1 MKRDF
6 QKRGNMMD
14 QVNVALLGFGTVGQ
28 GTYELLTKNQELIAN
43 RSGVA
48 IKVKRIFVRNVD
60 KYKEYELAN
69 ETSFTTD
76 FQEIL
81 NDESIQIVVEVMGGT
96 DFAAQCVEQCLAA
109 GKNVATANKDLLADQ
124 GPYLLD
130 LASKNNVD
138 LRYEASVLGGIPII
152 RTLYES
158 LGGNKIT
165 ELIGILNGTTNFIL
179 SNMTEKGAGYEEV
192 LKEAQALGFAEAD
205 PTSDVEGYDAARK
218 LAILSS
224 IAFNRKLFF
233 DDVNCEGITS
243 IDATDIAFG
252 KEFGYTIKLLGIA
265 KETKK
270 GISLN
275 VHPAFID
282 SHHPLASVRGS
293 YNALYV
299 KGNGIDDAM
308 FYGRGAGSLPTGS
321 SVVSDIMEIAKNVVT
336 NQTGQLIS
344 YYYAD
349 KNLYAPGKIE
359 SSYYIRLLVDNNTGV
374 LAKVASKLAEQRI
387 SVQSVIQRNESEKAA
402 TLAIVTSVCPQAYIM
417 NVINAFKNLRVVR
430 EIGSV
435 IRIMAE

>member
-1 MKRDF
+1 ME
-6 QKRGNMMD
+6 
-14 QVNVALLGFGTVGQ
+14 QVNIALLGFGTVGR
-28 GTYELLTKNQELIAN
+28 GTYELLVKNQELIAN

-48 IKVKRIFVRNVD
+48 IKVKRIFVRNVEKHKD
-60 KYKEYELAN
+60 YQLN
-69 ETSFTTD
+69 EGTSFTTNFD
-76 FQEIL
+76 DIL
-81 NDESIQIVVEVMGGT
+81 TDESIHIVVEVMGGT
-96 DFAAQCVEQCLAA
+96 DFAAQCVEQALMA
-109 GKNVATANKDLLADQ
+109 GKNVATANKDLLADR

-130 LASKNNVD
+130 LAAKNKVD
-138 LRYEASVLGGIPII
+138 LRYEASVLGGVPII

-165 ELIGILNGTTNFIL
+165 EIIGILNGTTNFIL

-233 DDVNCEGITS
+233 DDVTVEGITR

-270 GISLN
+270 GLSLN

-282 SHHPLASVRGS
+282 NQHPLASVRGS

-321 SVVSDIMEIAKNVVT
+321 SVVSDIMEIAKNVVAHK
-336 NQTGQLIS
+336 TGQLIS

-387 SVQSVIQRNESEKAA
+387 SVQSVIQRNESEQAA

-430 EIGSV
+430 EVGSV

>member
-1 MKRDF
+1 M
-6 QKRGNMMD
+6 
-14 QVNVALLGFGTVGQ
+14 
-28 GTYELLTKNQELIAN
+28 
-43 RSGVA
+43 
-48 IKVKRIFVRNVD
+48 
-60 KYKEYELAN
+60 
-69 ETSFTTD
+69 
-76 FQEIL
+76 
-81 NDESIQIVVEVMGGT
+81 
-96 DFAAQCVEQCLAA
+96 
-109 GKNVATANKDLLADQ
+109 
-124 GPYLLD
+124 
-130 LASKNNVD
+130 
-138 LRYEASVLGGIPII
+138 
-152 RTLYES
+152 
-158 LGGNKIT
+158 
-165 ELIGILNGTTNFIL
+165 
-179 SNMTEKGAGYEEV
+179 
-192 LKEAQALGFAEAD
+192 GFAEAD

>member
-1 MKRDF
+1 MK
-6 QKRGNMMD
+6 

-28 GTYELLTKNQELIAN
+28 GTFELLQSNKALIAQ
-43 RSGVA
+43 RTGVT
-48 IKVKRIFVRNVD
+48 IHVKSIFVRNAD
-60 KYKEYELAN
+60 KYKHIELPEGTQFIQSVDA
-69 ETSFTTD
+69 
-76 FQEIL
+76 IL
-81 NDESIQIVVEVMGGT
+81 ADPEVQIIVEVMGGI
-96 DFAAQCVEQCLAA
+96 DFAKDCIEKAIMA
-109 GKNVATANKDLLADQ
+109 GKHVATANKDLLADY
-124 GPYLLD
+124 GPYLLE
-130 LASKNNVD
+130 LAAKQNVD

-165 ELIGILNGTTNFIL
+165 ELVGILNGTTNFIL

-192 LKEAQALGFAEAD
+192 LKEAQELGYAEAD

-233 DDVNCEGITS
+233 SDVNVEGITR

-270 GISLN
+270 GLSLN
-275 VHPAFID
+275 VLPAFISSD
-282 SHHPLASVRGS
+282 HPLASVRSS

-299 KGNGIDDAM
+299 KGNGIGDAM

-321 SVVSDIMEIAKNVVT
+321 SVVSDIMEIAKNIQ
-336 NQTGQLIS
+336 NENTGRLIS
-344 YYYAD
+344 FFNPE

-359 SSYYIRLLVDNNTGV
+359 SSHYIRLLVDNNTGV

-387 SVQSVIQRNESEKAA
+387 SVQSVIQRNENEKFA
-402 TLAIVTSVCPQAYIM
+402 TLAIVTAACPRSYIL
-417 NVINAFKNLRVVR
+417 NVIDAFKNLRVVR
-430 EIGSV
+430 ELGSV
-435 IRIMAE
+435 IRIMPE

>member
-1 MKRDF
+1 
-6 QKRGNMMD
+6 MD

-130 LASKNNVD
+130 LASKNKVD

-192 LKEAQALGFAEAD
+192 LKEAQELGFAEAD

-233 DDVNCEGITS
+233 DDVNCEGITR

>member
-1 MKRDF
+1 ME
-6 QKRGNMMD
+6 
-14 QVNVALLGFGTVGQ
+14 QVNIALLGFGTVGR
-28 GTYELLTKNQELIAN
+28 GTYELLVKNQELIAN

-48 IKVKRIFVRNVD
+48 IKVKRIFVRNVEKHKD
-60 KYKEYELAN
+60 YQLN
-69 ETSFTTD
+69 EGTSFTTNFD
-76 FQEIL
+76 DIL
-81 NDESIQIVVEVMGGT
+81 TDESIHIVVEVMGGT
-96 DFAAQCVEQCLAA
+96 DFAAQCVEQALMA
-109 GKNVATANKDLLADQ
+109 GKNVATANKDLLADR

-130 LASKNNVD
+130 LAAKNKVD
-138 LRYEASVLGGIPII
+138 LRYEASVLGGVPII

-165 ELIGILNGTTNFIL
+165 EIIGILNGTTNFIL

-205 PTSDVEGYDAARK
+205 PKSDVEGYDAARK

-233 DDVNCEGITS
+233 DDVTVEGITR

-270 GISLN
+270 GLSLN

-282 SHHPLASVRGS
+282 NQHPLASVRGS

-321 SVVSDIMEIAKNVVT
+321 SVVSDIMEIAKNVVAHK
-336 NQTGQLIS
+336 TGQLIS

-387 SVQSVIQRNESEKAA
+387 SVQSVIQRNESEQAA

-430 EIGSV
+430 EVGSV

>member
-1 MKRDF
+1 M
-6 QKRGNMMD
+6 N

-43 RSGVA
+43 RSGID
-48 IKVKRIFVRNVD
+48 IKVKRIFVRNVE
-60 KYKEYELAN
+60 KYKEYPLGE
-69 ETSFTTD
+69 ETSFTTRFED
-76 FQEIL
+76 IL
-81 NDESIQIVVEVMGGT
+81 QDESIQIVVEVMGGT
-96 DFAAQCVEQCLAA
+96 DFAAKCVEQCLVA

-130 LASKNNVD
+130 LANKHKVD

-233 DDVNCEGITS
+233 DDVTCEGITR

-270 GISLN
+270 GLSLN

-282 SHHPLASVRGS
+282 NHHPLASVRGS

-321 SVVSDIMEIAKNVVT
+321 SVVSDIMEIAKNIVAK
-336 NQTGQLIS
+336 QTGQLIS

-402 TLAIVTSVCPQAYIM
+402 TLAIVTSVCPRAYIM
-417 NVINAFKNLRVVR
+417 NVINAFKNLWVVR
-430 EIGSV
+430 EVGSV

>member
-1 MKRDF
+1 M
-6 QKRGNMMD
+6 N

-43 RSGVA
+43 RSGVD
-48 IKVKRIFVRNVD
+48 IKVKRIFVRNVE
-60 KYKEYELAN
+60 KYKEYPLGE
-69 ETSFTTD
+69 ETSFTTSFED
-76 FQEIL
+76 IL
-81 NDESIQIVVEVMGGT
+81 QDESIQIVVEVMGGT
-96 DFAAQCVEQCLAA
+96 DFAAKCVEQCLVA

-130 LASKNNVD
+130 LANKHKVD

-233 DDVNCEGITS
+233 DDVTCEGITR

-270 GISLN
+270 GLSLN

-282 SHHPLASVRGS
+282 NHHPLASVRGS

-321 SVVSDIMEIAKNVVT
+321 SVVSDIMEIAKNIVAK
-336 NQTGQLIS
+336 QTGQLIS

-402 TLAIVTSVCPQAYIM
+402 TLAIVTSVCPRAYIM

-430 EIGSV
+430 EVGSV